1 MRIFGAGFCIAA
13 RKKEEAA
20 TTMRAGRPR
29 NSGLAL
35 IELLIV
41 SAVISAILMIFAP
54 IYMRFIERS
63 RERSDTGSMHLA
75 ILSAEVMHAEGKL
88 ATEPNRMFY
97 DANAGKIITK
107 VPEEGYGKGTV
118 IDAGGDTI
126 FEEENCG
133 CNYDS
138 TLSYRHAYLTI
149 FYDETTRRVHAHWVG
164 VAGAA
169 SREVNVRRKK
179 GRPIEPS
186 FFAL

>member
-1 MRIFGAGFCIAA
+1 VSLFFFYPKVMI
-13 RKKEEAA
+13 RKKEDAKNL
-20 TTMRAGRPR
+20 RAGRPS

-41 SAVISAILMIFAP
+41 SAVIAVIFMMFTP
-54 IYMRFIERS
+54 FFVRSYEKS
-63 RERSDTGSMHLA
+63 RELSDTGSMHLA
-75 ILSAEVMHAEGKL
+75 ILAAEVMHAEGKL
-88 ATEPNRMFY
+88 ATAENQMFY
-97 DANAGKIITK
+97 DAESGKITTEI
-107 VPEEGYGKGTV
+107 PAEGYGRGTV
-118 IDAGGDTI
+118 VDMGGNTI
-126 FEEENCG
+126 YAEENCG

-179 GRPIEPS
+179 GRPIESS